1 MTGIVTKLKL
11 KQGYFGFIE
20 GLRLIKQVLILCGGK
35 ATRLRPYSNSH
46 SKAEL
51 AFLDRPLLAY
61 PWKLAEDLE
70 NNCFFLNSH
79 LFPSAFKKVVHHL
92 SQKNQQIKIVFE
104 KQPLGA
110 TGTLYSLKKELQ
122 KKAYLTYINGDCLL
136 FPSSQKKLM
145 DFEKE
150 FLTSQSK
157 ALLYVIPKQKNK
169 EGNNSSEVTLQQK
182 ERVILSQNNKEG
194 NNSLEVALQQKE
206 RVILSQNNK
215 EGNNSSEV
223 TLQQKERIILS
234 QNNKEGGA
242 SSHVEC
248 NKKSV
253 KKQAQRFL
261 YCDSKNNL
269 KEVRLPEKTDTS
281 AYIFTGLALFKSSLL
296 DHLKEGGQD
305 LFSDFLTPLLTK
317 EKIKLF
323 IDKKAISLEAGDN
336 ESYLKSQEFCL
347 QTLKEK
353 ENLTQNKKNFVKER
367 LQEISQRFCKKT

>member
-194 NNSLEVALQQKE
+194 NNSSEVALQQK
-206 RVILSQNNK
+206 
-215 EGNNSSEV
+215 
-223 TLQQKERIILS
+223 KERIILS

-261 YCDSKNNL
+261 YCDSKHNL

-336 ESYLKSQEFCL
+336 ESYFKSQEFCL